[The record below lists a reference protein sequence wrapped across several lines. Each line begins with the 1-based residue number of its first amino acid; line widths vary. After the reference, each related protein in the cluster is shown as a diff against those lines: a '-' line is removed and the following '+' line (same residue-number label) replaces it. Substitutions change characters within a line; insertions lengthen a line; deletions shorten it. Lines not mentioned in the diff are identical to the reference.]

1 MDPVPVVFA
10 PRPAFTVPL
19 AHGLSLALGERTL
32 VMGILNVTPDSF
44 AGGVTDPAAAVE
56 LALQMERDG
65 ADLVDIG
72 GESTR
77 PGAEPVPEGE
87 ELARVLPVIEA
98 LRGRIRVPVSVDT
111 YKAGVAAAAVSA
123 GASIV
128 NDISGLRY
136 DPTLGDAVAHS
147 GAGLVLMHTRGRS
160 HQMYRD
166 AAYDD
171 VIAEVSAELR
181 EAVDR
186 AVAAGVSPDRLLLD
200 PGIGFAKRAAD
211 SRAVIA
217 RLPAFAA
224 LGRPLLVGPSRKS
237 FLADGTAPLPP
248 AERDWGTAAAVT
260 AAVIGGAH
268 VVRVHRVAAMAQVV
282 RAADALRAAAR
293 G

>member
-1 MDPVPVVFA
+1 
-10 PRPAFTVPL
+10 
-19 AHGLSLALGERTL
+19 
-32 VMGILNVTPDSF
+32 
-44 AGGVTDPAAAVE
+44 
-56 LALQMERDG
+56 
-65 ADLVDIG
+65 
-72 GESTR
+72 
-77 PGAEPVPEGE
+77 
-87 ELARVLPVIEA
+87 
-98 LRGRIRVPVSVDT
+98 
-111 YKAGVAAAAVSA
+111 
-123 GASIV
+123 V

-136 DPTLGDAVAHS
+136 DPSLGDAVARS

-166 AAYDD
+166 ATYGD

-186 AVAAGVSPDRLLLD
+186 AGVAGVSPDRLLLD

-217 RLPAFAA
+217 RLPEFAA

-237 FLADGTAPLPP
+237 FLADGPAPLPP

-268 VVRVHRVAAMAQVV
+268 IVRVHHVAAMTQVV
-282 RAADALRAAAR
+282 RAADALRAAS
-293 G
+293 GG